1 MYSRVFQAAPNS
13 LCNYR
18 WPWISDPPVS
28 VFLPLWDYKY
38 VPPWQGFTMSR
49 IKFRALW
56 MLGKH
61 GTCWTIH
68 PNSFQLICQ
77 KVQWMITML
86 QKLGEKN
93 SEYFDYKV
101 VAISMKEYIFK
112 SRHGLVINIY
122 YKLQSNC

>member
-1 MYSRVFQAAPNS
+1 
-13 LCNYR
+13 
-18 WPWISDPPVS
+18 
-28 VFLPLWDYKY
+28 
-38 VPPWQGFTMSR
+38 
-49 IKFRALW
+49 
-56 MLGKH
+56 
-61 GTCWTIH
+61 
-68 PNSFQLICQ
+68 
-77 KVQWMITML
+77 ML